1 MTIQELNK
9 ILAESDN
16 KSFYDSLTLTISY
29 PHIAFQNTFV
39 GVGSIYE
46 FLLRQVEGFGQLGE
60 LPSELNDIKKTYE
73 NSLTRILNLL
83 NSKNYNKGEWD
94 NSFSQIIVNR
104 PVKFLFD
111 SPETLFLLSL
121 YNEKRE
127 SYLGAIEYFN
137 GNLPNISNKQYFIGY
152 LMAYEFQSKSFSE
165 IVDRKGKEKKTLET
179 LRLNFQKLHE
189 NSVQTTQEYIR
200 SSYDKFNEYSKL
212 IDQLKTEKEGL
223 FNSWFANQQAEFTT
237 FFNTSTKSI
246 KELEDLYLE
255 KLKLEAPARY
265 WRERAKKLR
274 REGITW
280 VSLLFI
286 SVGLTVFILLNLL
299 SGFSDN
305 EFSKIFSN
313 TGTAIKWSI
322 LLITIISFLA
332 FAIKSF
338 SKLAFSSFHLMRD
351 AEEKE
356 QLTYVYLA
364 LTKEKGIDLTERHL
378 VMQSL
383 FSRADTGLL
392 KDDASPTMP
401 GNILDKA
408 LAAKP

>member
-1 MTIQELNK
+1 MTVQEFNQQLS
-9 ILAESDN
+9 ESDN
-16 KSFYDSLTLTISY
+16 KSFYDSLTLTINY
-29 PHIAFQNTFV
+29 PHINFNNKFI
-39 GVGSIYE
+39 GLGSIYE
-46 FLLRQVEGFGQLGE
+46 FILRQVEGFRQLGE
-60 LPSELNDIKKTYE
+60 LPSDLKDIKTTYE
-73 NSLTRILNLL
+73 NCLKNLL
-83 NSKNYNKGEWD
+83 NLFNRKDYNKGEWD
-94 NSFSQIIVNR
+94 NIFSQIIVNR

-111 SPETLFLLSL
+111 SAETLFLLSL

-127 SYLGAIEYFN
+127 SYLGAIEFFN
-137 GNLPNISNKQYFIGY
+137 GNLPNTSNKQYFIGY

-165 IVDRKGKEKKTLET
+165 IVDRKGKEKKALET
-179 LRLNFQKLHE
+179 IRLNFQKLHE
-189 NSVQTTQEYIR
+189 SSVQSTQEYIR
-200 SSYDKFNEYSKL
+200 NSYDKFNEYSKL
-212 IDQLKTEKEGL
+212 IDQLKTDKEEL
-223 FNSWFANQQAEFTT
+223 FNSWFVNQESDFTT
-237 FFNTSTKSI
+237 FFNTSTQSI
-246 KELEDLYLE
+246 KKLEDLYLE

-286 SVGLTVFILLNLL
+286 SVGLTVYILLQLL
-299 SGFSDN
+299 SRFSDN

-322 LLITIISFLA
+322 LLITTISFLA

-338 SKLAFSSFHLMRD
+338 SKLTFSSFHLMRD

-364 LTKEKGIDLTERHL
+364 LTKEKGIDPTERHL